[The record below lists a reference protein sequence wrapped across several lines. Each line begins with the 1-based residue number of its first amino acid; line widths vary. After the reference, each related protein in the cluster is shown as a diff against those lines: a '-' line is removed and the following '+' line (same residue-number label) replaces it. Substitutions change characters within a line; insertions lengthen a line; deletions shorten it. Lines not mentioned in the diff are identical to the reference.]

1 MTIDLTQ
8 IILAIITLIFGLIT
22 RYVVPWIRGK
32 VNDQQSEVLSAL
44 VRVGVYAAEQLFTSE
59 QWKEKKQYVVDLLK
73 ENGYEIDSTA
83 VDALIEATVREL
95 RIEQGQVPP
104 KQEVAHAA
112 ADKIRFVSEAGEA
125 IQHAKRVRIDVL
137 AGNAVIRPRADHGAE
152 CLSHFS
158 SKDAEHEIAILCQK
172 RPAESSHHLSMAH
185 FATGRQIGRGDKA
198 KNRRRVTTARRARGV
213 RGWRTRGADRRRRR
227 AASSPQDRSRRRGDR
242 GRARDRARA
251 GSRCA
256 PCRRC
261 RGCAS

>member
-95 RIEQGQVPP
+95 RIEQGQGP
-104 KQEVAHAA
+104 KTA
-112 ADKIRFVSEAGEA
+112 S
-125 IQHAKRVRIDVL
+125 
-137 AGNAVIRPRADHGAE
+137 AE
-152 CLSHFS
+152 
-158 SKDAEHEIAILCQK
+158 E
-172 RPAESSHHLSMAH
+172 
-185 FATGRQIGRGDKA
+185 
-198 KNRRRVTTARRARGV
+198 
-213 RGWRTRGADRRRRR
+213 
-227 AASSPQDRSRRRGDR
+227 
-242 GRARDRARA
+242 
-251 GSRCA
+251 
-256 PCRRC
+256 
-261 RGCAS
+261 